1 VDVVLLGHNGERI
14 GLPVSYRDSR
24 TDGVMAR
31 AIEQLGKADIYDRS
45 GIQFLPFNTLY
56 QLRALVE
63 QQPELAAQ
71 VTHVL
76 MIPDYFSYRLTGKM
90 NWEYTNATTTQLVNI
105 NSDSWDENLLN
116 WAGASPR
123 WFGTP
128 THPGNVIG
136 QWLCPQ
142 GNTIPVV
149 AVASHDT
156 ASAVIAAPLASRDA
170 AWLSSG
176 TWSLMGFESKTP
188 YTSEQALAANI
199 TNEGGAE
206 GRYRV
211 LKNIMGL
218 WLLQRVLKEQNI
230 SDLPALIAETE
241 TLAPCSFLI
250 NPNDDRFINPAH
262 MSSEIQ
268 SVCRDSNQPV
278 PYSPAEFARCIF
290 DSLALLYADVLS
302 ELAALRGKPFSQLHI
317 VGGGCQN
324 QLLNQLCA
332 DACGITV
339 IAGPIEASTLG
350 NIGIQ
355 LMTLDELISNAS
367 DAADKLRFRA
377 LSSPELY
384 EGDGDLRVRVS
395 FNKEN
400 RTLTIADNGI
410 GMNRDEVIDHLGTI
424 AKSGTKAFLESMGSD
439 QAKDSQLIGQFG
451 VGFYSAFIVADK
463 VTVRTRAAGE
473 SAENGVFWESHGEG
487 EYTVADITKADRG
500 TEITLHLREGEE

>member
-1 VDVVLLGHNGERI
+1 MTFRHCVAVDLGASSGRVMLATWDRSQRTLSLREMHRFANCLQKRDGFDTWDIDGLEAAIRTGLESVCNDGIRIDSIGIDTWGVDYVLLDDAGERV

-24 TDGVMAR
+24 TDGVMAH
-31 AIEQLGKADIYDRS
+31 AIAQLGKETIYGRS

-63 QQPELAAQ
+63 QQPELAAKAA
-71 VTHVL
+71 HAL
-76 MIPDYFSYRLTGKM
+76 LIPDYFSYRLTGNL

-105 NSDSWDENLLN
+105 NSDNWDENLLA
-116 WAGASPR
+116 WTGASPS

-136 QWLCPQ
+136 EWVCPQ
-142 GNTIPVV
+142 GNPIPVV

-156 ASAVIAAPLASRDA
+156 ASAVIAAPLADKDA
-170 AWLSSG
+170 AYLSSG

-188 YTSEQALAANI
+188 YTSDAALAANI

-230 SDLPALIAETE
+230 TDLASLIAETE
-241 TLAPCSFLI
+241 KLTACTYLI

-262 MSSEIQ
+262 MSAEIQ
-268 SVCRDSNQPV
+268 AACVEAGQPV
-278 PYSPAEFARCIF
+278 PSRPAELARCIF
-290 DSLALLYADVLS
+290 DSLALLYADILD
-302 ELAALRGKPFSQLHI
+302 ELASLRGRPFSRLHI

-339 IAGPIEASTLG
+339 VAGPVEASTLG

-355 LMTLDELISNAS
+355 LMTLDELAS
-367 DAADKLRFRA
+367 VDDFR
-377 LSSPELY
+377 S
-384 EGDGDLRVRVS
+384 VV
-395 FNKEN
+395 
-400 RTLTIADNGI
+400 ADNYGLTTFTPLPCH
-410 GMNRDEVIDHLGTI
+410 DI
-424 AKSGTKAFLESMGSD
+424 ARYRAQFQQKRLTKELCA
-439 QAKDSQLIGQFG
+439 
-451 VGFYSAFIVADK
+451 
-463 VTVRTRAAGE
+463 
-473 SAENGVFWESHGEG
+473 
-487 EYTVADITKADRG
+487 
-500 TEITLHLREGEE
+500 